1 MNTYIHVCRIRF
13 LFCNDICRLSKK
25 SCLKRVI
32 LEASGTFV
40 ELLNS
45 RSGLNKQLLVIKG
58 SCCKLIVLEE
68 QIKKALG
75 DNYNLI
81 KRNMIAELPNGR
93 HYLKNGIY
101 VNIEE
106 YETYPRFSRKFEA
119 HKRFVDIQYII
130 SGCENII
137 TQDYH
142 SLYAG
147 EPWDYSSDI
156 VFMNDNGFGQK
167 HILHQGEFLCLFP
180 TEAHMPCIMQ
190 QLKSERVRKAV
201 FKVPYSLFKEI
212 KYLVMDVDGTL
223 TDGKIYMGSE
233 GEIFKA
239 FDIKDGLG
247 INKLLPQKNIIPVII
262 TGRKSDIL
270 ERRCKEIHIENVFQG
285 IEDKLGILKKFI
297 SENNVG
303 MNHIAYIGDDI
314 NDFDCME
321 AVKREGGLIGCPA
334 NSSRVVLEIADFV
347 SYMTGG
353 NGAVREFIEW
363 LNY

>member
-1 MNTYIHVCRIRF
+1 M
-13 LFCNDICRLSKK
+13 
-25 SCLKRVI
+25 
-32 LEASGTFV
+32 
-40 ELLNS
+40 
-45 RSGLNKQLLVIKG
+45 
-58 SCCKLIVLEE
+58 IVLEE

-201 FKVPYSLFKEI
+201 RRRGGAEPQEYHREQKV
-212 KYLVMDVDGTL
+212 
-223 TDGKIYMGSE
+223 
-233 GEIFKA
+233 
-239 FDIKDGLG
+239 
-247 INKLLPQKNIIPVII
+247 
-262 TGRKSDIL
+262 
-270 ERRCKEIHIENVFQG
+270 
-285 IEDKLGILKKFI
+285 
-297 SENNVG
+297 
-303 MNHIAYIGDDI
+303 
-314 NDFDCME
+314 
-321 AVKREGGLIGCPA
+321 
-334 NSSRVVLEIADFV
+334 
-347 SYMTGG
+347 
-353 NGAVREFIEW
+353 
-363 LNY
+363 